1 MVDNFLPYF
10 DMQEQID
17 TLPKKNV
24 EGRLETVCSDIASRK
39 TVEIKI
45 TAFTKAQMK
54 MYRKMFP
61 EADPD
66 WDMKPDIKWNFTKFV
81 VDREGNV
88 AARFEPTTDIDKV
101 EACIKTLL

>member
-24 EGRLETVCSDIASRK
+24 EGQIETVCGDIAARK
-39 TVEIKI
+39 TVDVKV

-54 MYRKMFP
+54 MYRK
-61 EADPD
+61 
-66 WDMKPDIKWNFTKFV
+66 
-81 VDREGNV
+81 NV
-88 AARFEPTTDIDKV
+88 PGGRP
-101 EACIKTLL
+101 